1 MTQKI
6 AINTDFGGFGLS
18 DEAIN
23 LYKVLTGIPPVD
35 EVNYW
40 ELARN
45 NVTLVQIIEQLGER
59 ANGHYS
65 SLKIIEIPDNVEWH
79 IHEYDGM
86 EHVAENHRTWR

>member
-18 DEAIN
+18 DEAID
-23 LYKVLTGIPPVD
+23 LYKILTGIPPAD

-40 ELARN
+40 EIARD

-59 ANGHYS
+59 AGGKYS
-65 SLKIIEIPDNVEWH
+65 SIKVVEIPDGVEWH

-86 EHVAENHRTWR
+86 EHVAENHRTWH